1 MANPPPRG
9 HIRLILLPDP
19 QLYLE
24 VPLNIICS
32 LCLKPRRYVVYFGWC
47 IIGVEGGLAEHHG
60 GGRMAFDGA
69 LDDQGIYYYV
79 TNEHTGKSFLLVV
92 LNAYQALIIPLCS
105 MKISAR
111 QSTWRSLRNGRMCIR
126 KLRTPAIISATNL
139 SNVMCVV
146 YLQDC
151 ERKVDLGCISFPMRG
166 ALRWAQNSI
175 IPLP

>member
-1 MANPPPRG
+1 MANPPQG

-19 QLYLE
+19 QLYLD
-24 VPLNIICS
+24 VPLNIIRS
-32 LCLKPRRYVVYFGWC
+32 LCLKPRRYLVYLGWC

-60 GGRMAFDGA
+60 GERMAFDGA

-79 TNEHTGKSFLLVV
+79 TNEHTRKSFLLVV
-92 LNAYQALIIPLCS
+92 LNAYQALIIPRCS

-111 QSTWRSLRNGRMCIR
+111 QSTWRSLRSGQMCIR
-126 KLRTPAIISATNL
+126 KLRTAAIISAMNF

-146 YLQDC
+146 YLQ
-151 ERKVDLGCISFPMRG
+151 ERKRDLDLGCMSFPMRG